1 MALSTRC
8 PPAQPS
14 AAGQAALGNIGWCR
28 VASLHAPRG
37 LRVFALDTRLPR
49 PGAPEAA
56 RRHARALARAVASRR
71 LAALLGC
78 SPQQLALGDAR
89 GQPPRLH
96 WLGPGA
102 APEGL
107 DTLCVSI
114 SHAPGL
120 SLLAWCPGRP
130 VGVDLQTEPGQA
142 SAAELLR
149 TAALYLGEEAHA
161 ALARQAPA
169 DRLGDLGEAFT
180 RRWARH
186 EARLKCL
193 GLPLCEWTA
202 ALGATL
208 AAVDA
213 APLELPA
220 WAGSGVRAAVAWRGV
235 GGEPGFT
242 SNRQRPR
249 HGRLDYPGRPSCRA
263 CCCSCNCR
271 HITLPEPDLGSAST
285 NSTICGTL

>member
-1 MALSTRC
+1 M
-8 PPAQPS
+8 
-14 AAGQAALGNIGWCR
+14 
-28 VASLHAPRG
+28 
-37 LRVFALDTRLPR
+37 
-49 PGAPEAA
+49 
-56 RRHARALARAVASRR
+56 ASRR
-71 LAALLGC
+71 LATLLGC
-78 SPQQLALGDAR
+78 SPRQLALGDVR

-130 VGVDLQTEPGQA
+130 VGVDLQTEPRQT

-149 TAALYLGEEAHA
+149 TAALYLGEDAHA
-161 ALARQAPA
+161 ALARQAAA
-169 DRLGDLGEAFT
+169 DRLGEAFT
-180 RRWARH
+180 LRWARH

-208 AAVDA
+208 AAVEA
-213 APLELPA
+213 APLELPG
-220 WAGSGVRAAVAWRGV
+220 WAGSGVRAAVAWRGRS
-235 GGEPGFT
+235 G
-242 SNRQRPR
+242 
-249 HGRLDYPGRPSCRA
+249 
-263 CCCSCNCR
+263 
-271 HITLPEPDLGSAST
+271 
-285 NSTICGTL
+285 